1 MKREFLKGLGLDDDI
16 IEKIITENGK
26 DVQAEIAKANTL
38 QKDLDNEKEARG
50 KLENEIGELKK
61 ADPKKLQET
70 IDDLEEKIRKRTEAD
85 EQAKQNK
92 ALAERFSAVAGE
104 KKFLNDFTQNGVLAE
119 FKEALGKD
127 ENKGKG
133 DKEIFESLVKDR
145 DGIFSNSN
153 PPIDMPGV
161 EPTNE
166 DTRTDILRAAM
177 GLAPEKN

>member
-1 MKREFLKGLGLDDDI
+1 MKREFLKGLGLDDDV

-38 QKDLDNEKEARG
+38 QKDLDNEKEARE

-70 IDDLEEKIRKRTEAD
+70 IDDLEDKIRKRTEAD

-92 ALAERFSAVAGE
+92 AFAERFSAVAGE